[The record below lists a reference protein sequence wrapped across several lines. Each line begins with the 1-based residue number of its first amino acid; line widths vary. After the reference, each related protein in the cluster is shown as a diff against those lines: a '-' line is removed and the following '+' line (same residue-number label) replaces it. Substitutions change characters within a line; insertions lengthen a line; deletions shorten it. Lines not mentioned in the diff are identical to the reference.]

1 MGSML
6 ETSFVADPVLA
17 CERATLH
24 REQVCPS
31 CRGELQ
37 AEILEAWYPR
47 DFTLDACCEVMQDAI
62 LEALAE
68 GGARS
73 RSMLLALDADACFGS
88 PIRGVVR
95 DECLGYVG
103 VDFVPRIERIA
114 FGAATAFI
122 RNHHAH
128 CAPPPGWRFGMG
140 AWNGRQLIA
149 VATVGRPVSRIIA
162 QDPGVLEVT
171 RLCTDRT
178 VAQALR
184 SNLISMLL
192 SRAAKESRGLGAT
205 RLITY
210 TLEHEDGSSL
220 RASGFHEESVSRGGR
235 WSRSSRPRADAG
247 ALGPKRR
254 WARNLTS
261 QVGPRSRAPG
271 PPRAPEPGHITLRA
285 GAA

>member
-1 MGSML
+1 M
-6 ETSFVADPVLA
+6 
-17 CERATLH
+17 H
-24 REQVCPS
+24 REQICPA
-31 CRGELQ
+31 CRGELV
-37 AEILEAWYPR
+37 AALLEIWPPR
-47 DFTLDACCEVMQDAI
+47 DFMIESCCEAMQESIFQTLD
-62 LEALAE
+62 E

-73 RSMLLALDADACFGS
+73 RAMLLALDADACFGS
-88 PIRGVVR
+88 PIRGVVK
-95 DECLGYVG
+95 DDCLGYLG

-114 FGAATAFI
+114 FGAACAFI
-122 RNHHAH
+122 RDHHAH
-128 CAPPPGWRFGMG
+128 CAPPPGWRFGLG

-162 QDPGVLEVT
+162 QDPNVLEVT

-178 VAQALR
+178 VVQALR

-192 SRAAKESRGLGAT
+192 ARAAKESRRLGAT

-235 WSRSSRPRADAG
+235 WSRASRPRADTG
-247 ALGPKRR
+247 VLGPKRR
-254 WARNLTS
+254 WARNLTG
-261 QVGPRSRAPG
+261 QVSPGPR
-271 PPRAPEPGHITLRA
+271 EPGLATTPEAGPFTFPA